1 MVECGYLGLLTTL
14 DGVMW
19 HMHAGRRVE
28 KADVAG
34 LGRRG
39 APISRRGRP
48 RLCPKEVIVF
58 TTFFTVFMMSFD
70 LMIFEL
76 GRHGEIMIKG

>member
-1 MVECGYLGLLTTL
+1 MLTSLGEEADFIGEGLRSRGWTTAL
-14 DGVMW
+14 V
-19 HMHAGRRVE
+19 
-28 KADVAG
+28 
-34 LGRRG
+34 
-39 APISRRGRP
+39 
-48 RLCPKEVIVF
+48 PKEVIVF

>member
-1 MVECGYLGLLTTL
+1 MTTL
-14 DGVMW
+14 DGVLW
-19 HMHAGRRVE
+19 CMHAGRRIE

-39 APISRRGRP
+39 TPISRRGRP
-48 RLCPKEVIVF
+48 RLVPKEVIVI
-58 TTFFTVFMMSFD
+58 TATITFIMMSFD
-70 LMIFEL
+70 LMIFVI